1 MQPGRGA
8 GLRFK
13 CEASAWP
20 RSPPDLAP
28 PILWRPCFPLL
39 HTAAS
44 DLHWVPQGAVP
55 LPLPGL
61 CPAVPR
67 APLPPCQDSPSPSDL
82 SGHLLRAVSQPL
94 SRWQP
99 RRPALWGFGGGHVFP
114 SRQSP
119 GWLFT
124 QEAGVSEPR
133 EGRDH
138 GAWVLSHSRAGQA
151 GCSDVQVE
159 WMRVAHR
166 SQCVAVVPNSKVSRL
181 SLEPPALTLC
191 PPPRVSHPPL

>member
-1 MQPGRGA
+1 MRSLRVASEPARPGPA
-8 GLRFK
+8 HPL
-13 CEASAWP
+13 APLLPSAAHCSQRPPLGSP
-20 RSPPDLAP
+20 RSRAP
-28 PILWRPCFPLL
+28 PPPR
-39 HTAAS
+39 
-44 DLHWVPQGAVP
+44 P
-55 LPLPGL
+55 LPR
-61 CPAVPR
+61 CPES
-67 APLPPCQDSPSPSDL
+67 PPPSL
-82 SGHLLRAVSQPL
+82 SGQPL
-94 SRWQP
+94 TL
-99 RRPALWGFGGGHVFP
+99 RPQRPPPQSSLPATFPMAATPAGPLGVRGGHVFP

-138 GAWVLSHSRAGQA
+138 GAWVLSHSRARQA

-159 WMRVAHR
+159 WMRVTHR